1 MRKILI
7 EVKESLLKKKMLSI
21 LILLQT
27 CLLFALLSAL
37 YLSFYNIDT
46 KTKSFYAQYKGKNIY
61 KLSDRLIDEKEARFF
76 SNPSELSKVK
86 NFYHALLN
94 SKDFLYMNTT
104 LQHIGVQNF
113 KGNPIFLQGYEQGN
127 PRPPYQKRQ
136 GSPSFDRVKSIQINH
151 NLLTAFDA
159 KIQNGRVFNKED
171 FSFKKGTKIPII
183 LGAEYQ
189 SIYNI
194 GETINFDYLNQELE
208 GIIIGILQK
217 NTLFPVNGDVEFYVD
232 RYIILPEF
240 IMEEVPQNEE
250 VLRFQQK
257 HYLHAING
265 QILTN
270 KDMISVQK
278 LVNSISQKANFDDY
292 IIIGANTIGISLM
305 FTMMKQNIQIMFMF
319 TVVIFLFCI
328 FSISLS
334 LIMKWDTNIKKYAI
348 HLISGATVSQ
358 ILWYTFIE
366 ILFVIG
372 ISLTLIFLFMQF
384 VGEMPIS
391 YYFILIGVSLIIVVL
406 GMLPFSFK
414 LKQSNIVKIL
424 KKKE

>member
-1 MRKILI
+1 
-7 EVKESLLKKKMLSI
+7 
-21 LILLQT
+21 
-27 CLLFALLSAL
+27 
-37 YLSFYNIDT
+37 
-46 KTKSFYAQYKGKNIY
+46 
-61 KLSDRLIDEKEARFF
+61 
-76 SNPSELSKVK
+76 
-86 NFYHALLN
+86 
-94 SKDFLYMNTT
+94 
-104 LQHIGVQNF
+104 
-113 KGNPIFLQGYEQGN
+113 
-127 PRPPYQKRQ
+127 
-136 GSPSFDRVKSIQINH
+136 
-151 NLLTAFDA
+151 
-159 KIQNGRVFNKED
+159 
-171 FSFKKGTKIPII
+171 
-183 LGAEYQ
+183 
-189 SIYNI
+189 
-194 GETINFDYLNQELE
+194 
-208 GIIIGILQK
+208 
-217 NTLFPVNGDVEFYVD
+217 
-232 RYIILPEF
+232 
-240 IMEEVPQNEE
+240 MEEVPQNEE

-305 FTMMKQNIQIMFMF
+305 FNMMKQNIQIMFMF